1 MDNAAVRSVLT
12 YPEDDDLHDQHSYLP
27 FKRISPETKV
37 IALEHWGEKQEVS
50 GSFLTELTLHLHSY
64 DRLTDGENWLFLF
77 GCQTIKKKK
86 QESNSLE
93 KLGIKKVDKE
103 EHWSKSDTSS
113 ATHSKSL

>member
-1 MDNAAVRSVLT
+1 MINVKNWKNRYTVDNAAVRSVHT

-50 GSFLTELTLHLHSY
+50 GSFLTKLTLHLNSY
-64 DRLTDGENWLFLF
+64 DRLTDEENWLFLF

-86 QESNSLE
+86 QESNSQFHW
-93 KLGIKKVDKE
+93 KNLG
-103 EHWSKSDTSS
+103 
-113 ATHSKSL
+113 

>member
-12 YPEDDDLHDQHSYLP
+12 YPQDGDLHDQQIYLP

-64 DRLTDGENWLFLF
+64 DRLTDEEKLVVPFWVSNYREK
-77 GCQTIKKKK
+77 KKKK
-86 QESNSLE
+86 QLTVSLE
-93 KLGIKKVDKE
+93 KPGIKKVDKE
-103 EHWSKSDTSS
+103 E
-113 ATHSKSL
+113 L

>member
-12 YPEDDDLHDQHSYLP
+12 YPQDGDLHDQQIYLP

-64 DRLTDGENWLFLF
+64 DRLTDEENWLFLF

-86 QESNSLE
+86 NR
-93 KLGIKKVDKE
+93 KVTHSFTGKTWDKE
-103 EHWSKSDTSS
+103 SR
-113 ATHSKSL
+113 

>member
-12 YPEDDDLHDQHSYLP
+12 YPQDDDLHDQQIYLP

-50 GSFLTELTLHLHSY
+50 GSFLTELTLHLHPY

-86 QESNSLE
+86 TGKQLTVSLG
-93 KLGIKKVDKE
+93 KPGIKKVDKE
-103 EHWSKSDTSS
+103 E
-113 ATHSKSL
+113 L

>member
-50 GSFLTELTLHLHSY
+50 GSFLTQLTLHLHSY
-64 DRLTDGENWLFLF
+64 DRLTEGENWLFLF

-86 QESNSLE
+86 TGKQLSVSLE
-93 KLGIKKVDKE
+93 KPGIKKVDKE
-103 EHWSKSDTSS
+103 E
-113 ATHSKSL
+113 L